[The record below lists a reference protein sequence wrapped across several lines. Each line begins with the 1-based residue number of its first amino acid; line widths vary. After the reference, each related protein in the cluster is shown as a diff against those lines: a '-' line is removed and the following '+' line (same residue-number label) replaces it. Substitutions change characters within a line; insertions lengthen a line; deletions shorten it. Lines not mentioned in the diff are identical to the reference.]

1 MGQGP
6 IFKDGYFDTRNSS
19 NGATAKKE
27 ETVKLQFNKKSYL
40 PNEVIAIGPN
50 KDEEEQGWFKFFE
63 IGDKIHFV
71 NNSNSGDTATYILES
86 KAVYKES
93 GYSPYVEIVIRYS
106 SYTGSDSFTA
116 NTEYKVSYPVD
127 NSFFSSS
134 SNNYWNNINSN
145 ICYNGSG
152 NIGIGN
158 VDPKQKLHV
167 TGQVVVSDNITAY
180 YSDERL
186 KTFKGKITDPIE
198 KIKQLNGYYFVE
210 NELAKSLG
218 YNNNKVQVGVSAQE
232 VEKVLPE
239 IVTKAPIDNNYK
251 TVWYEKLTP
260 LLIEGIKEQQKQIEE
275 LKEMVQTLLNK

>member
-1 MGQGP
+1 VGITTSQSDAITANSAKTSFPGFGSTSSTALRGSTTTITYNQGQAIATNTIRTVRFPYINKDNLSLNFVIWKYTEGNGMGQGP

-19 NGATAKKE
+19 NAATAKKE

-40 PNEVIAIGPN
+40 PNELIAIGPN

-152 NIGIGN
+152 
-158 VDPKQKLHV
+158 
-167 TGQVVVSDNITAY
+167 
-180 YSDERL
+180 
-186 KTFKGKITDPIE
+186 
-198 KIKQLNGYYFVE
+198 
-210 NELAKSLG
+210 
-218 YNNNKVQVGVSAQE
+218 
-232 VEKVLPE
+232 
-239 IVTKAPIDNNYK
+239 
-251 TVWYEKLTP
+251 
-260 LLIEGIKEQQKQIEE
+260 
-275 LKEMVQTLLNK
+275 

>member
-1 MGQGP
+1 MG
-6 IFKDGYFDTRNSS
+6 
-19 NGATAKKE
+19 
-27 ETVKLQFNKKSYL
+27 
-40 PNEVIAIGPN
+40 
-50 KDEEEQGWFKFFE
+50 
-63 IGDKIHFV
+63 
-71 NNSNSGDTATYILES
+71 
-86 KAVYKES
+86 VYKES

-186 KTFKGKITDPIE
+186 KTFKGKITSFTIRNIYKKFKGTAEIALQGISIISIHVSMIHSSLSFMHLVHLPDVSGSSTGCIVVISSIIIGTTRCF
-198 KIKQLNGYYFVE
+198 IKLST
-210 NELAKSLG
+210 A
-218 YNNNKVQVGVSAQE
+218 
-232 VEKVLPE
+232 
-239 IVTKAPIDNNYK
+239 
-251 TVWYEKLTP
+251 
-260 LLIEGIKEQQKQIEE
+260 
-275 LKEMVQTLLNK
+275 